1 MKGPDDDNSKV
12 RYLRPMEADAQGPS
26 ATATDGDSLNAVGAD
41 DRQGVVA
48 FDCVRFEESL
58 KEGHW
63 GDAAKT
69 HHQQCPSCASLAA
82 DMEEVLTDIVAAT
95 AARDVGPSFES
106 AVLLRSGGVLQSP
119 AHGTENTLPR
129 ETGPDR
135 SVLWGLLAA
144 AAVIVAFI
152 AGGMQEQARPE
163 HRDMARMTQPVGLS
177 PQLQSTTPSRGAG
190 ALKPHGN
197 SVSPRHRPDPVRW
210 NLAATGD
217 RLTETDGTDEMQPSP
232 SREERPEQPMDITS
246 ELRDAILREVERQ
259 PSCPQHSVGN
269 LTITMTVNEDGSLS
283 NRQILSPASAFEG
296 HGCVNYALDAL
307 LLPPLPSAATTVTF
321 ELGW

>member
-1 MKGPDDDNSKV
+1 
-12 RYLRPMEADAQGPS
+12 METDAQGPP
-26 ATATDGDSLNAVGAD
+26 AIETDGGALNTVGAD

-63 GDAAKT
+63 ADAAKT

-82 DMEEVLTDIVAAT
+82 DMEEVLADIVAAT

-106 AVLLRSGGVLQSP
+106 AVLLRAGGVLQSP
-119 AHGTENTLPR
+119 DHSTENTLAP

-152 AGGMQEQARPE
+152 AGGMQEQTRPE
-163 HRDMARMTQPVGLS
+163 HRNMARMTHPVGLS
-177 PQLQSTTPSRGAG
+177 PQVQPATHSRGAG
-190 ALKPHGN
+190 TLTPHGN
-197 SVSPRHRPDPVRW
+197 SVSPRHQPDPVRW

-217 RLTETDGTDEMQPSP
+217 RPAKMDGTDAIQPTP
-232 SREERPEQPMDITS
+232 GREERPEQPIDIAS
-246 ELRDAILREVERQ
+246 ELRDALLREIERR
-259 PSCPQHSVGN
+259 PSCPQHSGGN

-283 NRQILSPASAFEG
+283 NRQILSPASAFQG